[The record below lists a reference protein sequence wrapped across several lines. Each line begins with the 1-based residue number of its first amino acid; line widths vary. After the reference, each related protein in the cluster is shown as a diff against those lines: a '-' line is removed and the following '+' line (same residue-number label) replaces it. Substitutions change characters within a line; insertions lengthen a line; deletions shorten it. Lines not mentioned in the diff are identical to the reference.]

1 MLCFP
6 KAIKKNVKCFIS
18 NTLSRRIP
26 SRSVRCVGI
35 EHIPNNV
42 FNSRINKTIQCS
54 WNNQESINKINYSK
68 NLKDPNL
75 PILIC
80 TGPTGTGKTYLS
92 CKEGITQLIDG
103 KYKKILIT
111 RPTVSIENEQIGFL
125 PGTIDKKM
133 DPWIRPVYDN
143 IGSVIGHK
151 EVEQMIKYKIIELCP
166 IAYLRGRTFTDTFII
181 ADEMQNSTK
190 MQFQTLLTRVGK
202 DSKLVVNGDLEQSDN
217 ISDNGLYDFIKRL
230 KEYLETKNV
239 KYIQLV
245 NLQKSDI
252 IRHPCVTEIL
262 DIYSIKKN

>member
-1 MLCFP
+1 
-6 KAIKKNVKCFIS
+6 
-18 NTLSRRIP
+18 
-26 SRSVRCVGI
+26 
-35 EHIPNNV
+35 
-42 FNSRINKTIQCS
+42 
-54 WNNQESINKINYSK
+54 
-68 NLKDPNL
+68 
-75 PILIC
+75 
-80 TGPTGTGKTYLS
+80 
-92 CKEGITQLIDG
+92 
-103 KYKKILIT
+103 
-111 RPTVSIENEQIGFL
+111 
-125 PGTIDKKM
+125 M

-166 IAYLRGRTFTDTFII
+166 IGYLRGRTFTDTFII

-230 KEYLETKNV
+230 KEYLDTKNV